1 MFVTQTDRDS
11 INFRLDQPLQGLA
24 RYGPSHAGDEL
35 PQSLETLFRKQVI
48 EGQHR
53 YRVPHLP
60 KSLARL
66 APDPPGRRIRRCKV
80 RILFLE
86 IPQLAKK
93 DVVFL
98 VGDFLPRLFV
108 VEPVMALNL
117 AA

>member
-11 INFRLDQPLQGLA
+11 VDLRLDQPLERFA
-24 RYGPSHAGDEL
+24 RHGPSHAGDEL

-60 KSLARL
+60 KSLARR
-66 APDPPGRRIRRCKV
+66 ASHPPGRRIRRCEV

-86 IPQLAKK
+86 IPQFAKK
-93 DVVFL
+93 DIVFL
-98 VGDFLPRLFV
+98 VGDFLSRLFV